1 MNDDYEILEP
11 EQDKEIEEQADLI
24 DMATEMAVSIYESF
38 NEKLK
43 RYGLSEF
50 TEISDEDGDKLASAM
65 IHGGQELEDCLLYLA
80 GKYGSERIAEGVT
93 NARLEQPRI

>member
-1 MNDDYEILEP
+1 MNDEYEILEP
-11 EQDKEIEEQADLI
+11 EQDKEIDKTADLI
-24 DMATEMAVSIYESF
+24 DMATEMAVSAYESF

-43 RYGLSEF
+43 RYGLSDE
-50 TEISDEDGDKLASAM
+50 TDISDEDGKKLAKAM
-65 IHGGQELEDCLLYLA
+65 IHGGQELKDCLLYLA

>member
-1 MNDDYEILEP
+1 MTDDYEILPP
-11 EQDKEIEEQADLI
+11 EEENTEERADLI
-24 DMATEMAVSIYESF
+24 DMATEMAVSVYESF

-43 RYGLSEF
+43 RYGLSDE
-50 TEISDEDGDKLASAM
+50 TDISDEDGEKLAKAM